1 MKKRGLLSA
10 GILLC
15 ICLGTFGIRAATIPE
30 LTRHATDYM
39 DMLQKHLQLLQSK
52 SQEDAEMFCAN
63 VNGRFAHTVWLLH
76 ERNAQLQLLDFWD
89 ICKLSSN
96 PVSNGLRMFY
106 EELNFFNFDLVRAL
120 CKKMT
125 DVGPGVATFVKNMA
139 QAYLATCGMIG
150 MVWDAIAKAYP
161 EETRFLALCDIGCVG
176 RFRAMKKYL
185 RTIVKAADKPGAQ
198 LIRCIQE
205 SEDAI
210 PLMVPETT
218 DRLCKCFVQQPAF
231 LPAYKQLLERM
242 LNDKQVPREAIDAVK
257 SAINNYDQLMAAFS
271 EGREEAAALS
281 VGDSGAIETHNNTRS
296 GYYHSPFGYSVR
308 L

>member
-1 MKKRGLLSA
+1 MQNWCLKLIMLLLA
-10 GILLC
+10 
-15 ICLGTFGIRAATIPE
+15 FGVIAIGCKAATIAE
-30 LTRHATDYM
+30 ITEYSTQYM
-39 DMLQKHLQLLQSK
+39 DSLQEQLQALQSK
-52 SQEDAEMFCAN
+52 SVEEFEAFCLET
-63 VNGRFAHTVWLLH
+63 NGQLAHTVWLLH
-76 ERNAQLQLLDFWD
+76 ARNAQLKLLDFEG
-89 ICKLSSN
+89 ICKGSSN
-96 PVSNGLRMFY
+96 TVSNGLQMFY

-125 DVGPGVATFVKNMA
+125 VVGPGVAVFVKNMA

-150 MVWDAIAKAYP
+150 MVWGALVKAYP
-161 EETRFLALCDIGCVG
+161 EETKELAFFDIGCAD
-176 RFRAMKKYL
+176 RFKAVKKYL
-185 RTIVKAADKPGAQ
+185 RKIARVKDEK
-198 LIRCIQE
+198 LICCMQE

-231 LPAYKQLLERM
+231 LPAYKQLLERI

-257 SAINNYDQLMAAFS
+257 SAINNYDQLIAAFS